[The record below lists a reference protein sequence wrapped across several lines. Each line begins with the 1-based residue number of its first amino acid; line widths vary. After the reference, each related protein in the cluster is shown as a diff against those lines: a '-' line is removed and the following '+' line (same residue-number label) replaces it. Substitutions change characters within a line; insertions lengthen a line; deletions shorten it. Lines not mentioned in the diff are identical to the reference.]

1 MREKNDPREWWY
13 SKLNTGHGTFDF
25 FEKLQEYYLH
35 VTRDLRDFL
44 ARWFVPNLVEA
55 HNFFSRG

>member
-1 MREKNDPREWWY
+1 MAR
-13 SKLNTGHGTFDF
+13 SIF